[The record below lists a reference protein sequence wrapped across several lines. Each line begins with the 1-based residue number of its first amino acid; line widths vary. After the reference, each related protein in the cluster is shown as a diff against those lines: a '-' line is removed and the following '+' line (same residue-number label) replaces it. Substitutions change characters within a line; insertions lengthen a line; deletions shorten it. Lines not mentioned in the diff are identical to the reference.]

1 MIDFDEFLLM
11 VEGILLEAKNHLT
24 RGHDNI
30 PSVEHTKYFMQSRLF
45 QEVSDGLLDRPRDE
59 ALARTVA
66 GALGLRPG
74 GGRGEDQLLADPS
87 AYVDAM
93 DAVRAAVSR
102 PTEALGED
110 LGAAAARVAQ
120 AHADLAGAR
129 RHGTNKTLTSSVTA
143 CGGVA
148 LVGHVGIVGGRVG
161 SAGGGG
167 GGEGGQE
174 HVASVIRVFFCLPRV

>member
-1 MIDFDEFLLM
+1 MRELFEEMDEDGSGEVDYEELRNAFARLGADLTQDDVRDYVAEYDKDGSGVIDFDEFLLM

-66 GALGLRPG
+66 VLWGFDPAR
-74 GGRGEDQLLADPS
+74 RGEDQLLADPS

-93 DAVRAAVSR
+93 DAVRAAVSK

-110 LGAAAARVAQ
+110 LALPQPEWLKHTPIWQARAAMAQ
-120 AHADLAGAR
+120 TKL
-129 RHGTNKTLTSSVTA
+129 
-143 CGGVA
+143 
-148 LVGHVGIVGGRVG
+148 
-161 SAGGGG
+161 
-167 GGEGGQE
+167 
-174 HVASVIRVFFCLPRV
+174 